1 MSASSNHDQT
11 ELHVLHDVYRMEGH
25 EQTIPLPACKHVNG
39 HDVAAQ
45 MMMSQIMSQPVS
57 RDCLGWLIDT

>member
-1 MSASSNHDQT
+1 M
-11 ELHVLHDVYRMEGH
+11 LHDVYRMEGH
-25 EQTIPLPACKHVNG
+25 EQTIPLHVNG